1 MKKKFA
7 VVEAR
12 LNPYREQTQTEI
24 EVVSKEEFDLNK
36 GLIKK
41 ILFESDNEQECRNA
55 RWEFEYGET
64 YESFPMTV
72 KDLISYLQTLPENAK
87 LCTNNSRAWRYRDVY
102 NEVRTLE
109 DIKRYIQV
117 LDRAEMGGDT
127 IDGTF
132 VSIYDS
138 RCVDY

>member
-7 VVEAR
+7 VIEAR
-12 LNPYREQTQTEI
+12 LNQFCAKTKI
-24 EVVSKEEFDLNK
+24 EVISKEEYDSTK
-36 GLIKK
+36 ELIKK

-55 RWEFEYGET
+55 RWEFDCGRT

-87 LCTNNSRAWRYRDVY
+87 LCTNNSRAWWHRDVY
-102 NEVRTLE
+102 NEIRTLE
-109 DIKRYIQV
+109 NIKYYIQV
-117 LDRAEMGGDT
+117 LDRAEIGGEP
-127 IDGTF
+127 IEGTF

-138 RCVDY
+138 RRLDY